1 MFLWGRCEVWRR
13 TGRVVRCPLLSRP
26 PTVTSVTAV
35 MGLEAGS
42 NARDATSH
50 RSLAP
55 PSERNRKMRVRQS
68 YGGVNISQEIR
79 VNGSK
84 RSLSPRRKPARVRM
98 FDGGAGG
105 VAARLSM
112 YHYCTQTT
120 HGEMALLMTICV
132 LMLGSAAGFCP
143 SALPNCAPVGM
154 ARAAPVIMK
163 DWSKR
168 AVSLFIFYS
177 STDCIYP
184 CFGAHNLS
192 FPTSQRPQCATCVAR
207 YLLTLCALTCVPKP

>member
-1 MFLWGRCEVWRR
+1 VFCEYAHVCSLTCVIERCSS
-13 TGRVVRCPLLSRP
+13 G
-26 PTVTSVTAV
+26 
-35 MGLEAGS
+35 GD
-42 NARDATSH
+42 ARYGVARGESFGV
-50 RSLAP
+50 
-55 PSERNRKMRVRQS
+55 PSC
-68 YGGVNISQEIR
+68 R

-105 VAARLSM
+105 GAARLSM